1 MLATRCP
8 HCQTRFRV
16 STQQLQ
22 LRDGMVRCGSC
33 RAVFNGND
41 YLNSPQAAATDVA
54 SPMTAALTAA
64 LTTTA
69 TETSTIKHTDAP
81 IETGGRMTLMDFS
94 AWQGGTP
101 AATGATGESNMQ
113 DELDALSKAISDLQ
127 NKPWREPAGMT
138 PEPEH
143 DWDEDEPGFIQQ
155 ARKKQRLQRIRKWLL
170 ALGIPILLLA
180 LLAQLTYRFRDELAV
195 RVPESGP
202 YLRAACARLDCK
214 IALPAQI
221 NALSLQSSNLLA
233 VPDQPEHFEL
243 VALLRNQSG
252 TPQAWPSL
260 ELLLKD
266 EAGQALVRKVFLP
279 AEFLPM
285 TTDKSLGLAS
295 HSEREVRIALTLSGP
310 QAADFQLTLFYP

>member
-8 HCQTRFRV
+8 QCQTRFRV
-16 STQQLQ
+16 STEQLQ

-33 RAVFNGND
+33 REVFNGND
-41 YLNSPQAAATDVA
+41 YLNPTQAAAVDVPTPA
-54 SPMTAALTAA
+54 NVKP
-64 LTTTA
+64 
-69 TETSTIKHTDAP
+69 TETP

-101 AATGATGESNMQ
+101 AATGATGATGESNMQ

-127 NKPWREPAGMT
+127 NKPWREPAGMA

-170 ALGIPILLLA
+170 ALGIPLLLLA

-195 RVPESGP
+195 RAPESGP

-266 EAGQALVRKVFLP
+266 EAGQPLVRKVFLP
-279 AEFLPM
+279 AEFLPL
-285 TTDKSLGLAS
+285 TTDKSLGFAS

>member
-33 RAVFNGND
+33 REVFNGND
-41 YLNSPQAAATDVA
+41 HLNPPQVAATEI
-54 SPMTAALTAA
+54 
-64 LTTTA
+64 TTP
-69 TETSTIKHTDAP
+69 AP
-81 IETGGRMTLMDFS
+81 EPQTETGGRMTLMDFS
-94 AWQGGTP
+94 AWDGGKP
-101 AATGATGESNMQ
+101 AAQGESNMQ

-138 PEPEH
+138 PEPAH

-170 ALGIPILLLA
+170 ALGIPLLLIA

-221 NALSLQSSNLLA
+221 NALALQSSNLLA

-243 VALLRNQSG
+243 VALLRNQSS

-266 EAGQALVRKVFLP
+266 EAGQALIRKVFLP
-279 AEFLPM
+279 AEFLPL
-285 TTDKSLGLAS
+285 TADKSLGFAS
-295 HSEREVRIALTLSGP
+295 HSEREVRIAFMLTGP